1 MRVGPS
7 VTFIITLFA
16 LLLGFSERHFLT
28 RYFSYTGDPLT
39 VPLSWFNPTEVVAG
53 GKNDDLQEASEDTLT
68 ITRAA
73 LDEASAYAKSQSA
86 LSLIVIHRGIIQFE
100 EYWENEDRS
109 VLFNPQSM
117 SKTVLAMLTG
127 IAISEGHIA
136 SVDDEIGEYISEWK
150 DDDRGETTIRQAL
163 QMSAGL
169 EQMSQSYDL
178 SIINRSVRH
187 HFGTKFDKMALD
199 LKQVDPPG
207 VKYEYNNEVTNILGL
222 VIERATGMRYA
233 EFLSSR
239 IWKPL
244 ELHDAAMYLDREGG
258 SVMKSCCILSR
269 PYDWAKLGLLFLNDG
284 KYKERTI
291 VPSNWIKEM
300 IMPSPTSDYYGYQ
313 VWLGSSFIPLKSL
326 SMVYDKGDNPPLFMT
341 DDMISFS
348 GYGGQRVWVS
358 PKNEL
363 VVVYASRKWH
373 DAWVEAKIP
382 NIVLQSL
389 Q

>member
-163 QMSAGL
+163 QMSDGL

-244 ELHDAAMYLDREGG
+244 ELNDAAMYLDREGG
-258 SVMKSCCILSR
+258 AVMKSCCILSR

-284 KYKERTI
+284 EHKERTI
-291 VPSNWIKEM
+291 VPSDWMKEM